1 VINTD
6 VLESL
11 DVLSSP
17 SLSPSPNLSPSLSP
31 DDIGG
36 SSIDGGDGRIFSPKI
51 FLNESTVSSLAAEP
65 MDFTREDVV
74 AIENDHLRQ
83 AKKILQQS
91 SKKDERIM
99 ELMTLVNEL
108 KEDNSATKS
117 ELEKAKSELRLERR

>member
-36 SSIDGGDGRIFSPKI
+36 SSIDGDGRIFSPKI